1 LANMKY
7 AYNTLVYAG
16 EDIEQSIKRL
26 AGFGYDGVEFVGEP
40 EQADAQRIRGLL
52 DQHNISA
59 SSICAIYTPER
70 DLVSSSAGTRRNA
83 VDYLKSCVDFAKVIG
98 AQGISVTPTANMKI
112 HPEADPETEWKWA
125 VESVREAGLYAGE
138 HGIRLAV
145 EAWNRYENYLI
156 NRLEQSLALVTDVG
170 LPNVG
175 CMGDTY
181 HMNIEEIDIAAAY
194 RSVGDKLFYVHF
206 ADSNRAA
213 PGRGHIDFKP
223 IAQALVDMNYTGYVS
238 MELLPPFA
246 DPFSGARVEAFYDP
260 YSKESI
266 DYLKRLF
273 GSLS

>member
-1 LANMKY
+1 MAHIKY
-7 AYNTLVYAG
+7 AYNTLVYTG
-16 EDIEQSIKRL
+16 EDIEQGIRRL
-26 AGFGYDGVEFVGEP
+26 ARYGYDGVEFVGEP
-40 EQADAQRIRGLL
+40 EQADAARIRELL
-52 DQHNISA
+52 DQNGIAA

-70 DLVSSSAGTRRNA
+70 DLVSSKADVRKNA
-83 VDYLKSCVDFAKVIG
+83 VSYLKSCVDFAKTIG

-112 HPEADPETEWKWA
+112 HAEADAATEWQWA
-125 VESVREAGLYAGE
+125 IESLREAGSYAGE

-181 HMNIEEIDIAAAY
+181 HMNIEETDMAEAF

-223 IAQALVDMNYTGYVS
+223 IAKALTDIGYNGYIS

-246 DPFSGARVEAFYDP
+246 DPFGGVRMEEFYDP
-260 YSKESI
+260 YSEESI
-266 DYLKRLF
+266 TYLKRLF
-273 GSLS
+273 QSI